1 MRDHLPSFEIP
12 TKHKEMIRQLYG
24 FVKILIKDL
33 MDRYKLGES
42 SMRRILKYDAPERAR
57 PIRTA
62 RWHLLDDT

>member
-1 MRDHLPSFEIP
+1 M
-12 TKHKEMIRQLYG
+12 MRQLYG

-57 PIRTA
+57 PIRTG